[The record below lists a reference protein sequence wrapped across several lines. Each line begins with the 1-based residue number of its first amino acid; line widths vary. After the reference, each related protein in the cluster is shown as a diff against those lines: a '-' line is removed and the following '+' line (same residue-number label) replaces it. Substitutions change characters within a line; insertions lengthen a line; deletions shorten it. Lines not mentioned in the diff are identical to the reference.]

1 MDVTNYIA
9 TSAFEKI
16 IEASED
22 GFHLSTKDKLH
33 LIKYQILNA
42 EKYINKIAEANLQP
56 GLFEKVVLNTR
67 YRDLQSFDK
76 IWDNALITYTAMQ
89 KLTIEKPVNFNYRT
103 IEPPLSDGEFD
114 KSIFIDH
121 AVRDIGEYFHNS
133 VLFVIY
139 NVIADISSKKQC
151 VSIIKT
157 REYNSK
163 MLNFLEEN
171 IEKLSEKPFE
181 QALSE
186 IYSFSESSREELE
199 LPKKQ
204 GYVNYQMKMSLE
216 EYLLRRF
223 LILSDDLKSSYI
235 IENNFTTNSIEYFLR
250 YKPLQRIEAIRDK
263 NLLKKFFSNYKKTRY
278 NNDPRYWAAG
288 LKRDIISDIFDF
300 HGFDLLKEENL
311 KEMGIDSE
319 WLSQKYQDAYYK
331 KKGLFNCIDEMVAS
345 KNCNIRYLA
354 ATAMPYGDPRFKSLI
369 QDRSK
374 KVFLVAL
381 EKCSTEH
388 LTFMLTS
395 KKISGNSAKLIV
407 QKRLNA

>member
-1 MDVTNYIA
+1 MDVTYYIA

-16 IEASED
+16 IKASEEKS
-22 GFHLSTKDKLH
+22 FLSNKDKLH
-33 LIKYQILNA
+33 LIKYQIINS
-42 EKYINKIAEANLQP
+42 EKYIDKIAESNLQF
-56 GLFEKVVLNTR
+56 GLFEKIVKRTD
-67 YRDLQSFDK
+67 YCDLLSFDS
-76 IWDNALITYTAMQ
+76 IWAEYLSGYSAMQ
-89 KLTIEKPVNFNYRT
+89 KVSLEKPINFNYRT
-103 IEPPLSDGEFD
+103 IEPPLSDEEFD

-121 AVRDIGEYFHNS
+121 AVKDIEEYFHNTS
-133 VLFVIY
+133 LFAISILV
-139 NVIADISSKKQC
+139 ADISVKKQC
-151 VSIIKT
+151 VSLIRLK
-157 REYNSK
+157 E
-163 MLNFLEEN
+163 LNTKVLDFIEEN
-171 IEKLSEKPFE
+171 IEQLAEKPFDV
-181 QALSE
+181 ALSA
-186 IYSFSESSREELE
+186 IHAFSESSKEELE
-199 LPKKQ
+199 IPKKQ
-204 GYVNYQMKMSLE
+204 YLNYQTKVTLE
-216 EYLLRRF
+216 EYFLKRF
-223 LILSDDLKSSYI
+223 LITADNLKSSYI

-250 YKPLQRIEAIRDK
+250 YKPMQRIEAIRDK
-263 NLLKKFFSNYKKTRY
+263 SLLKKFFSNYKKTKY

-300 HGFDLLKEENL
+300 HGVDLLREENL
-311 KEMGIDSE
+311 NEMGIDSE

-331 KKGLFNCIDEMVAS
+331 KKGLFNCIDEMITS

-407 QKRLNA
+407 QRRLNA

>member
-1 MDVTNYIA
+1 MDVTHYIA

-16 IEASED
+16 IKASED
-22 GFHLSTKDKLH
+22 KSFLSNKDKLH
-33 LIKYQILNA
+33 LIKYQIINS
-42 EKYINKIAEANLQP
+42 EKYIDKIAESNLQF
-56 GLFEKVVLNTR
+56 GLFEKIVKRTD
-67 YRDLQSFDK
+67 YCDLVSFDS
-76 IWDNALITYTAMQ
+76 IWAEYLSGYSAMQ
-89 KLTIEKPVNFNYRT
+89 KVSLEKPINFNYRT
-103 IEPPLSDGEFD
+103 IEPPLSDEEFD

-121 AVRDIGEYFHNS
+121 AVKDIEEYFHNTS
-133 VLFVIY
+133 LFAISILV
-139 NVIADISSKKQC
+139 ADISVKKQC
-151 VSIIKT
+151 VSLIRLK
-157 REYNSK
+157 E
-163 MLNFLEEN
+163 LNTKVLDFIEEN
-171 IEKLSEKPFE
+171 IEQLAEKPFDA
-181 QALSE
+181 ALSA
-186 IYSFSESSREELE
+186 IHAFSESSKEELE
-199 LPKKQ
+199 IPKKQ
-204 GYVNYQMKMSLE
+204 YLNYQTKVTLE
-216 EYLLRRF
+216 EYFLKRF
-223 LILSDDLKSSYI
+223 LITADNLKSSYI

-250 YKPLQRIEAIRDK
+250 YKPMQRIEAIRDK
-263 NLLKKFFSNYKKTRY
+263 SLLKKFFSNYKKTKY

-300 HGFDLLKEENL
+300 HGVDLLREENL
-311 KEMGIDSE
+311 NEMGIDSE

-331 KKGLFNCIDEMVAS
+331 KKGLFNCIDEMITS

-407 QKRLNA
+407 QRRLNA

>member
-1 MDVTNYIA
+1 MDVTHYIA

-16 IEASED
+16 IKASEEKS
-22 GFHLSTKDKLH
+22 FLSNKDKLH
-33 LIKYQILNA
+33 LIKYQIINS
-42 EKYINKIAEANLQP
+42 EKYIDKIAEPNLQY
-56 GLFEKVVLNTR
+56 GLFEKIVKRTD
-67 YRDLQSFDK
+67 YCDLVSFDS
-76 IWDNALITYTAMQ
+76 IWAEYLSGYSAMQ
-89 KLTIEKPVNFNYRT
+89 KVSLEKPINFNYRT
-103 IEPPLSDGEFD
+103 IEPPLSDEEFD

-121 AVRDIGEYFHNS
+121 AVKDIEEYFHNTS
-133 VLFVIY
+133 LFAIAVLV
-139 NVIADISSKKQC
+139 ADISAKKQC
-151 VSIIKT
+151 ASLIRLK
-157 REYNSK
+157 E
-163 MLNFLEEN
+163 LNTKVLDFIEEN
-171 IEKLSEKPFE
+171 IEQLAEKPFDA
-181 QALSE
+181 ALSE
-186 IYSFSESSREELE
+186 IHAFSESLKEELE
-199 LPKKQ
+199 IPKKQ
-204 GYVNYQMKMSLE
+204 YLNYQTKVTLE
-216 EYLLRRF
+216 EYFLKRF
-223 LILSDDLKSSYI
+223 LITADNLKSSYI

-250 YKPLQRIEAIRDK
+250 YKPMQRIEAIRDK
-263 NLLKKFFSNYKKTRY
+263 NLLKKFFSNYKKTKY

-300 HGFDLLKEENL
+300 HGVDLLREENL
-311 KEMGIDSE
+311 NEMGIDSE

-331 KKGLFNCIDEMVAS
+331 KKGLFNCIDEMITS

-407 QKRLNA
+407 QRRLNA

>member
-1 MDVTNYIA
+1 MDVTHYIA

-16 IEASED
+16 IKASEEKS
-22 GFHLSTKDKLH
+22 FLSNKDKLH
-33 LIKYQILNA
+33 LIKYQIINS
-42 EKYINKIAEANLQP
+42 EKYIDKIAESNLQF
-56 GLFEKVVLNTR
+56 GLFEKIVKRTD
-67 YRDLQSFDK
+67 YCDLVSFDS
-76 IWDNALITYTAMQ
+76 IWAEYLSGYSAMQ
-89 KLTIEKPVNFNYRT
+89 KVSLEKPINFNYRT
-103 IEPPLSDGEFD
+103 IEPPLSDEEFD

-121 AVRDIGEYFHNS
+121 AVKDIEEYFHNTS
-133 VLFVIY
+133 LFAISILV
-139 NVIADISSKKQC
+139 ADISVKKQC
-151 VSIIKT
+151 VSLIRLK
-157 REYNSK
+157 E
-163 MLNFLEEN
+163 LNTKVLDFIEEN
-171 IEKLSEKPFE
+171 IEQLAEKPFDV
-181 QALSE
+181 ALSA
-186 IYSFSESSREELE
+186 IHAFSESSKEELE
-199 LPKKQ
+199 IPKKQ
-204 GYVNYQMKMSLE
+204 YLNYQTKVTLE
-216 EYLLRRF
+216 EYFLKRF
-223 LILSDDLKSSYI
+223 LITADNLKSSYI

-250 YKPLQRIEAIRDK
+250 YKPMQRIEAIRDK
-263 NLLKKFFSNYKKTRY
+263 NLLKKFFSNYKKTKY

-300 HGFDLLKEENL
+300 HGVDLLREENL
-311 KEMGIDSE
+311 NEMGIDSE

-331 KKGLFNCIDEMVAS
+331 KKGLFNCIDEMITS

-407 QKRLNA
+407 QRRLNA

>member
-1 MDVTNYIA
+1 MDVTHYIA

-16 IEASED
+16 IKASEEKS
-22 GFHLSTKDKLH
+22 FLSNKDKLH
-33 LIKYQILNA
+33 LIKYQIINS
-42 EKYINKIAEANLQP
+42 EKYIDKIAESNLQF
-56 GLFEKVVLNTR
+56 GLFEKIVKRTD
-67 YRDLQSFDK
+67 YCDLLSFDS
-76 IWDNALITYTAMQ
+76 IWAEYLSGYSAMQ
-89 KLTIEKPVNFNYRT
+89 KVSLEKPINFNYRT
-103 IEPPLSDGEFD
+103 IEPPLSDEEFD

-121 AVRDIGEYFHNS
+121 AVKDIEEYFHNTS
-133 VLFVIY
+133 LFAISILV
-139 NVIADISSKKQC
+139 ADISVKKQC
-151 VSIIKT
+151 VSLIRLK
-157 REYNSK
+157 E
-163 MLNFLEEN
+163 LNTKVLDFIEEN
-171 IEKLSEKPFE
+171 IEQLAEKPFDV
-181 QALSE
+181 ALSA
-186 IYSFSESSREELE
+186 IHAFSESSKEELE
-199 LPKKQ
+199 IPKKQ
-204 GYVNYQMKMSLE
+204 YLNYQTKVTLE
-216 EYLLRRF
+216 EYFLKRF
-223 LILSDDLKSSYI
+223 LITADNLKSSYI

-250 YKPLQRIEAIRDK
+250 YKPMQRIEAIRDK
-263 NLLKKFFSNYKKTRY
+263 NLLKKFFSNYKKTKY

-300 HGFDLLKEENL
+300 HGVDLLREENL
-311 KEMGIDSE
+311 NEMGIDSE

-331 KKGLFNCIDEMVAS
+331 KKGLFNCIDEMITS

-407 QKRLNA
+407 QRRLNA

>member
-1 MDVTNYIA
+1 MDVTHYIA

-16 IEASED
+16 IKASEEKS
-22 GFHLSTKDKLH
+22 FLSNKDKLH
-33 LIKYQILNA
+33 LIKYQIINS
-42 EKYINKIAEANLQP
+42 EKYIDKIAESNLQF
-56 GLFEKVVLNTR
+56 GLFEKIVKRTD
-67 YRDLQSFDK
+67 YCDLLSFDS
-76 IWDNALITYTAMQ
+76 IWAEYLSGYSAMQ
-89 KLTIEKPVNFNYRT
+89 KVSLEKPINFNYRT
-103 IEPPLSDGEFD
+103 IEPPLSDEEFD

-121 AVRDIGEYFHNS
+121 AVKDIEEYFHNTS
-133 VLFVIY
+133 LFAISILV
-139 NVIADISSKKQC
+139 ADISVKKQC
-151 VSIIKT
+151 VSLIRLK
-157 REYNSK
+157 E
-163 MLNFLEEN
+163 LNTKVLDFIEEN
-171 IEKLSEKPFE
+171 IEQLAEKPFDV
-181 QALSE
+181 ALSA
-186 IYSFSESSREELE
+186 IHAFSESSKEELE
-199 LPKKQ
+199 IPKKQ
-204 GYVNYQMKMSLE
+204 YLNYQTKVTLE
-216 EYLLRRF
+216 EYFLKRF
-223 LILSDDLKSSYI
+223 LITADNLKSSYI

-250 YKPLQRIEAIRDK
+250 YKPMQRIEAIRDK
-263 NLLKKFFSNYKKTRY
+263 SLLKKFFSNYKKTKY

-300 HGFDLLKEENL
+300 HGVDLLREENL
-311 KEMGIDSE
+311 NEMGIDSE

-331 KKGLFNCIDEMVAS
+331 KKGLFNCIDEMITS

-407 QKRLNA
+407 QRRLNA